1 MRRGEI
7 RDFGDV
13 MDLGDVT
20 ESHLEETD
28 ARAAEDEVNGEGDV
42 GHAHVSPPFDEDC
55 W

>member
-7 RDFGDV
+7 RDFGEV

-20 ESHLEETD
+20 DSHLETD
-28 ARAAEDEVNGEGDV
+28 ARAAEDEVNGDEGDV